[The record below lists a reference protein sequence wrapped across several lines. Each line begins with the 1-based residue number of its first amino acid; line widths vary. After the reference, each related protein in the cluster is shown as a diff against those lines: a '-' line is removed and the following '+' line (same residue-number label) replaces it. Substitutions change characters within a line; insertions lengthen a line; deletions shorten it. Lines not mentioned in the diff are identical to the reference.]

1 MQNNQSFIPEFF
13 PNWNFNFASFYLI
26 CPSLKEQEKMDL
38 TTKIIKYKGRIT
50 FTISKESI
58 IVIDNPNFFKIR
70 ENKQIIKDF
79 NKIYFY
85 DNNYIKKINIRRS
98 GTKKIDSN
106 QKVQKVIKMITI
118 NALNDEIDI
127 FESKSLD
134 YFFNKGLN
142 VIGYEKNIL
151 CLFRKN
157 KFKKKQELISYYFNN
172 NSNWEEN
179 DVPFYHPKVPDNFS
193 IFCSEFEY
201 RQVMY
206 HIKTE
211 EYKKQ
216 LKQKKIREKEEFEL
230 KEEPEPPKKEFLCQI
245 CKLRYDNYLEHIKS
259 SLHLN
264 NKKKYKDAF
273 TSIKNTFKRIVENNK
288 DKNKIKNDFIDIESH
303 IFSSTKEDS
312 LPINEVNIKIIKKGK
327 NNLEKIVEKNEENEK
342 SQKVH
347 NNNDN
352 NISVKDILKIL
363 NSIEVN
369 EKIINKKRKKN
380 DRNIFKSDN
389 NYIGDFKKVTK
400 KIGYYSN
407 LLDELK

>member
-13 PNWNFNFASFYLI
+13 PYWNFNFASFYLI

-58 IVIDNPNFFKIR
+58 IVIDNPNFFKIK

-85 DNNYIKKINIRRS
+85 DNNFIKKINIRRS
-98 GTKKIDSN
+98 GTKKIDFN
-106 QKVQKVIKMITI
+106 QKVPKVIKMITI

-127 FESKSLD
+127 FDSKSLD

-273 TSIKNTFKRIVENNK
+273 ISIKNTFKRIVENNK

-327 NNLEKIVEKNEENEK
+327 NNLEKIVEKNEESEK
-342 SQKVH
+342 SQRVH

-363 NSIEVN
+363 ISIEVN
-369 EKIINKKRKKN
+369 EKINNKKRKKN

>member
-13 PNWNFNFASFYLI
+13 PYWNFNFASFYLI

-58 IVIDNPNFFKIR
+58 IVIDNPNFFKIK
-70 ENKQIIKDF
+70 ENEQIIKDF

-85 DNNYIKKINIRRS
+85 DNNFIRKINIRRS
-98 GTKKIDSN
+98 KTKKIDFN
-106 QKVQKVIKMITI
+106 QKVPKVIKMITI

-127 FESKSLD
+127 FDSKSLD

-273 TSIKNTFKRIVENNK
+273 ISIKNTFKRIVENNK

-327 NNLEKIVEKNEENEK
+327 NNLEKIVEKNEESEK
-342 SQKVH
+342 SQRVH

>member
-1 MQNNQSFIPEFF
+1 
-13 PNWNFNFASFYLI
+13 
-26 CPSLKEQEKMDL
+26 
-38 TTKIIKYKGRIT
+38 
-50 FTISKESI
+50 
-58 IVIDNPNFFKIR
+58 
-70 ENKQIIKDF
+70 
-79 NKIYFY
+79 
-85 DNNYIKKINIRRS
+85 
-98 GTKKIDSN
+98 
-106 QKVQKVIKMITI
+106 
-118 NALNDEIDI
+118 
-127 FESKSLD
+127 
-134 YFFNKGLN
+134 
-142 VIGYEKNIL
+142 
-151 CLFRKN
+151 
-157 KFKKKQELISYYFNN
+157 
-172 NSNWEEN
+172 
-179 DVPFYHPKVPDNFS
+179 
-193 IFCSEFEY
+193 
-201 RQVMY
+201 MY

-273 TSIKNTFKRIVENNK
+273 ISIKNTFKRIVENNK

-327 NNLEKIVEKNEENEK
+327 NNLEKIVEKNEESEK
-342 SQKVH
+342 SQRVH